1 MEMLV
6 LPTETIA
13 EALVSQR
20 QRVLRFALFTTVPQR
35 NQTSVNPCSRLA
47 GREFTG
53 FYSISYNLQHNAKRP
68 FQMKRGKNHC
78 FGSRE
83 RTSHKLL

>member
-13 EALVSQR
+13 EAVVSQR

-53 FYSISYNLQHNAKRP
+53 FYSISYKLQHNAKRP
-68 FQMKRGKNHC
+68 FQMKRGKKSL
-78 FGSRE
+78 FWEQRE
-83 RTSHKLL
+83 N